1 MPSLRQEAAVDV
13 PVAPEAPPPTAAGST
28 LEGVFHDGSYPFS
41 LPVEEG
47 WVVHPGMSDA
57 ALRVSFEHVS
67 TGARLE
73 VWVFHEETTTPR
85 PRAGCSWTFSD
96 QGSYEQLRSPEARTI
111 GTCTPDAPGDELI
124 LGTVLVRD
132 ALAYHF
138 ELLVPP
144 GRLLQARR
152 ASESLLR
159 GVAFY

>member
-1 MPSLRQEAAVDV
+1 MVVE
-13 PVAPEAPPPTAAGST
+13 PERAPPTVAGSVHQ
-28 LEGVFHDGSYPFS
+28 GVFHDGSYPYS

-57 ALRVSFEHVS
+57 PLRVVLEHVS
-67 TGARLE
+67 TEARLE
-73 VWVFHEETTTPR
+73 VWVFHEARTVPR
-85 PRAGCSWTFSD
+85 PRAGCEWTFSD
-96 QGSYEQLRSPEARTI
+96 QGSYEQLRSPDARTI
-111 GTCTPDAPGDELI
+111 GTCAPDDPAGELV
-124 LGTVLVRD
+124 LGTMMVRD

-152 ASESLLR
+152 ASESLLQ